1 MKQKNINDDE
11 KNITKIIE
19 EIEKQNEMTKQYY
32 ELIKYIDKI
41 KRRNKMMSQKQY
53 EELLKYA
60 KYLAYETK

>member
-32 ELIKYIDKI
+32 ELIKYVDKI

>member
-11 KNITKIIE
+11 KKITKIIE

-32 ELIKYIDKI
+32 ELIKYVDKI

>member
-11 KNITKIIE
+11 KNINKIIE
-19 EIEKQNEMTKQYY
+19 EIEKENEQTKQYY